1 MKTAK
6 LIIGDKEIAVQLT
19 DEQVEELTAPKKVT
33 GFERADSYLYIDSE
47 GDVGL
52 GYDEDDINSDC
63 HYAVAN
69 YYTDSALAQWCRRSD
84 NLTRRMR
91 RWAAEH
97 NPEPIDWSN
106 PARKERWCI
115 LYDPVTH
122 KFNARPLNCLI
133 HTCEVYFSTKELA
146 EAAIKEFGDEIFVL
160 TENRP
165 KWF

>member
-6 LIIGDKEIAVQLT
+6 LIIDGNEIEVQLT
-19 DEQVEELTAPKKVT
+19 DEQVEELTASEKVT

-69 YYTDSALAQWCRRSD
+69 YYTDNALAQWCRRSD

-97 NPEPIDWSN
+97 NPKPIY
-106 PARKERWCI
+106 
-115 LYDPVTH
+115 LYDAEPQWYLTWNIKTKTVEAY
-122 KFNARPLNCLI
+122 FNINSIDFGKAFFKTR
-133 HTCEVYFSTKELA
+133 ELA
-146 EAAIKEFGDEIFVL
+146 EAAIEEFGDEIKWL

>member
-6 LIIGDKEIAVQLT
+6 LIIDGNEIEVQIT
-19 DEQVEELTAPKKVT
+19 DEQVEELTASEKVT

-69 YYTDSALAQWCRRSD
+69 YYTDNALAQWCRRSD

-97 NPEPIDWSN
+97 NPKPIY
-106 PARKERWCI
+106 
-115 LYDPVTH
+115 LYDAEPQWYLTWNIKTKTVEAY
-122 KFNARPLNCLI
+122 FNINSIDFGKAFFKTR
-133 HTCEVYFSTKELA
+133 ELA
-146 EAAIKEFGDEIFVL
+146 EAAIEEFGDEIKWL

>member
-6 LIIGDKEIAVQLT
+6 LIIDGKEIEVQIS
-19 DEQVEELTAPKKVT
+19 DKQVEELTAPKKVT

-47 GDVGL
+47 GDIGL
-52 GYDEDDINSDC
+52 GYDEDDVNSDC

-69 YYTDSALAQWCRRSD
+69 YYTNRRLAEWCKRSD
-84 NLTRRMR
+84 TLTRQMR

-97 NPEPIDWSN
+97 NTKPADWDCHTPKWSPVWNNVTQKVEAYGYITGID
-106 PARKERWCI
+106 CGQ
-115 LYDPVTH
+115 
-122 KFNARPLNCLI
+122 
-133 HTCEVYFSTKELA
+133 VYFVTKELA
-146 EAAIKEFGDEIFVL
+146 EAAIEEFGDEIKWL

>member
-6 LIIGDKEIAVQLT
+6 LIIDGNEIEVQLT
-19 DEQVEELTAPKKVT
+19 DEQVEELTASEKVT

-69 YYTDSALAQWCRRSD
+69 YYTDNALAQWCRRSD

-97 NPEPIDWSN
+97 NPKPIY
-106 PARKERWCI
+106 
-115 LYDPVTH
+115 LYDAEPQWYLTWNIKTKTVEAY
-122 KFNARPLNCLI
+122 FNINSIDFVKAFFKTR
-133 HTCEVYFSTKELA
+133 ELA
-146 EAAIKEFGDEIFVL
+146 EAAIEEFGDEIKWL

>member
-6 LIIGDKEIAVQLT
+6 LIINGNEIEVQLT
-19 DEQVEELTAPKKVT
+19 DEQVEELTASEKVT

-69 YYTDSALAQWCRRSD
+69 YYTDNALAQWCRRSD

-97 NPEPIDWSN
+97 NPKPIY
-106 PARKERWCI
+106 
-115 LYDPVTH
+115 LYDAEPQWYLTWNIKTKTVEAY
-122 KFNARPLNCLI
+122 FNINSIDFGKAFFKTR
-133 HTCEVYFSTKELA
+133 ELA
-146 EAAIKEFGDEIFVL
+146 EAAIEEFGDEIKWL

>member
-6 LIIGDKEIAVQLT
+6 LIIDGKEIEIQLS
-19 DEQVEELTAPKKVT
+19 DEQVEELIASEKVT
-33 GFERADSYLYIDSE
+33 GFERDDNYFYIDSE

-69 YYTDSALAQWCRRSD
+69 YYTDKTLAEWCCRSD
-84 NLTRRMR
+84 NLTRKMR

-97 NPEPIDWSN
+97 NTYSFDWSD
-106 PARKERWCI
+106 PETMGWHISYDSRDHSLV
-115 LYDPVTH
+115 LYHSVCGHLPEV
-122 KFNARPLNCLI
+122 
-133 HTCEVYFSTKELA
+133 VYFSTEETA
-146 EAAIKEFGDEIFVL
+146 EAAIEEFDDEIKWL
-160 TENRP
+160 AENRP

>member
-6 LIIGDKEIAVQLT
+6 LIIDGEEIEVQISDK
-19 DEQVEELTAPKKVT
+19 QVEELTAPKKVT

-47 GDVGL
+47 GDIGL
-52 GYDEDDINSDC
+52 GYDEDDVNSDC

-69 YYTDSALAQWCRRSD
+69 YYTDNDLARWCRCSD
-84 NLTRRMR
+84 NLTHKMR

-97 NPEPIDWSN
+97 NSKPISLNGDEIRWYITWSDN
-106 PARKERWCI
+106 IKSAEVNFCFFPIRHQ
-115 LYDPVTH
+115 D
-122 KFNARPLNCLI
+122 
-133 HTCEVYFSTKELA
+133 VYFETQGIA
-146 EAAIKEFGDEIFVL
+146 EAAIEVFGDEIKWL

>member
-6 LIIGDKEIAVQLT
+6 LIIDGNEIEVQLT
-19 DEQVEELTAPKKVT
+19 DEQVEELTASEKVT

-69 YYTDSALAQWCRRSD
+69 YYTDNALAQWCRRSD

-97 NPEPIDWSN
+97 NPKPIY
-106 PARKERWCI
+106 
-115 LYDPVTH
+115 LYDAEPQWYLTWNIKTKTVEAY
-122 KFNARPLNCLI
+122 FNINSIDVGKAFFKTR
-133 HTCEVYFSTKELA
+133 ELA
-146 EAAIKEFGDEIFVL
+146 EAAIEEFGDEIKWL

>member
-6 LIIGDKEIAVQLT
+6 LIIDGKEIEIQVS
-19 DEQVEELTAPKKVT
+19 DKQVEELTAPKKVT

-69 YYTDSALAQWCRRSD
+69 YYTDKTLAEWCRRSD
-84 NLTRRMR
+84 NLTHKMR

-97 NPEPIDWSN
+97 NTEPIDSYNTEPKWY
-106 PARKERWCI
+106 
-115 LYDPVTH
+115 LT
-122 KFNARPLNCLI
+122 FNIRTN
-133 HTCEVYFSTKELA
+133 TVEVHFNVSSIDFGKTFFKTKELA
-146 EAAIKEFGDEIFVL
+146 EAAIKEFGDEMKWL
-160 TENRP
+160 AENRP